1 MNNFGTSSV
10 EKILKPVKMNMNA
23 TPSATDDIGQ
33 CRTRWACARVYAQP
47 RGSHASTRH
56 AFLLDGS
63 AGCTND
69 STPATVAKL
78 TLLSAAQGAAE
89 QHPPHRVVATNVQ
102 ATGDVMTCIA
112 VSGSTSA
119 SCWTNFAMIDMLD
132 TPMLARAGRANG
144 LEIRLAVVATDVLMT
159 TLIDYQRLQKR
170 ARGRHVHVCSA
181 S

>member
-33 CRTRWACARVYAQP
+33 CTTRWACARVYAQP

-69 STPATVAKL
+69 STPATMAKL
-78 TLLSAAQGAAE
+78 FTLLSAAQSVAG
-89 QHPPHRVVATNVQ
+89 QHLPHRVVATNVQ
-102 ATGDVMTCIA
+102 ATGDVMTCMA

-132 TPMLARAGRANG
+132 TPMLAREGRANG
-144 LEIRLAVVATDVLMT
+144 LKIRLTVVATVILMT
-159 TLIDYQRLQKR
+159 TLIDHLATSEARQRTAGACL
-170 ARGRHVHVCSA
+170 A